1 MIEATG
7 KANELADDY
16 ARSTVHPEPISE
28 PRWSPLNFGADAD
41 GDDDSDDG
49 GLPTGLEMPDS
60 FGANHLEEEHEPLPR
75 DRSSP
80 RVTFEQ
86 SFNTPNVDHID
97 QGYMHNDGNFNS
109 TPSKMPSPSRES
121 HRASENT
128 FDAGHTPGP
137 PRLYPVLSSSPSADE
152 ERRESPE
159 TAVDTAKESEH
170 NTSPGE
176 AHPSNPT
183 DKTDPTDEHRDFDSI
198 IESEGFSMVSLDT
211 LPSAKNHISAESKML
226 KGALKPFFERESNGV
241 LRQKSAETTK
251 ETNADAFATNMQ
263 HDLRPMD
270 EQPAYL
276 SLPAT
281 ENDISPDPQSPEDA
295 PEYPA
300 PSPARDSPVQPSYTL
315 KERRPLVRLARMI
328 RAGIALGNTL
338 RHTAGRK
345 SSRKARMSL
354 RDQDLELEASRRRL
368 ELVFNDLHPDS
379 QEELQAGLNFG
390 QELVKLRR
398 QVEYRADAQLDAVKS
413 RRSKSTEKAVAHNS
427 GATPQRAD
435 AAYQYHISPSP
446 EMKRRMA
453 EWQRERE
460 AISREIELANSSQVI
475 VLDSDYPAPTSPN
488 GDVEDAYTWN
498 DQEQEYD
505 VEKTP
510 RSDAGPELRQQPNFQ
525 DDYEEDDDGSEDIWQ
540 QEAQDHS
547 MEAGRSSPMP
557 GDAADDMRPE
567 PESSPQRAGSTAD
580 SPAMFSRS
588 HWANEREKLPNL
600 GPSRVRQLREQE
612 VDVSALLRVENTPNR
627 SRYYYG
633 KSSPVTST
641 RGPSSAQS
649 RNTATPHWARDDV
662 NDYLPEQG
670 NQSDG
675 YFVSSPQRSSDD
687 EAFQIDPTT
696 RHEQSL
702 QYANLQGDEDGN
714 SSISGA
720 AVPEGRSPHE
730 TSNVHSTP
738 SRPIERDNQA
748 STWFQKISSLTPGW
762 LKAPVRKSFAH
773 PESPL
778 AGEVIDEGD
787 EDEDEV
793 SEANPSSHD
802 ELDDEEVDDEEDV
815 EPVDTPKPI
824 PQTKRSPPSRRS
836 LSRRR
841 SSQVIEEPQPIASK
855 ETTPKPIR
863 PTTRS
868 PPSRQS
874 LSRRRSSQVIEE
886 PQPVTTKEISGEA
899 YERQLPLS
907 VSGYFSNDHYN
918 FLRRLYRLAKQH
930 PERFPYFSA
939 PGRPD
944 IIGDWIWT
952 SSGAHGVPVTE
963 RQFAVID
970 RFVQELAKAD
980 LQAGGTGQIGWSE
993 AELHRRLI
1001 SVIIGEQIRGDTTIG
1016 I

>member
-1 MIEATG
+1 
-7 KANELADDY
+7 
-16 ARSTVHPEPISE
+16 
-28 PRWSPLNFGADAD
+28 
-41 GDDDSDDG
+41 
-49 GLPTGLEMPDS
+49 
-60 FGANHLEEEHEPLPR
+60 
-75 DRSSP
+75 
-80 RVTFEQ
+80 
-86 SFNTPNVDHID
+86 
-97 QGYMHNDGNFNS
+97 
-109 TPSKMPSPSRES
+109 
-121 HRASENT
+121 
-128 FDAGHTPGP
+128 
-137 PRLYPVLSSSPSADE
+137 
-152 ERRESPE
+152 
-159 TAVDTAKESEH
+159 
-170 NTSPGE
+170 
-176 AHPSNPT
+176 
-183 DKTDPTDEHRDFDSI
+183 
-198 IESEGFSMVSLDT
+198 
-211 LPSAKNHISAESKML
+211 
-226 KGALKPFFERESNGV
+226 
-241 LRQKSAETTK
+241 
-251 ETNADAFATNMQ
+251 
-263 HDLRPMD
+263 
-270 EQPAYL
+270 
-276 SLPAT
+276 
-281 ENDISPDPQSPEDA
+281 
-295 PEYPA
+295 
-300 PSPARDSPVQPSYTL
+300 
-315 KERRPLVRLARMI
+315 
-328 RAGIALGNTL
+328 
-338 RHTAGRK
+338 
-345 SSRKARMSL
+345 MS
-354 RDQDLELEASRRRL
+354 
-368 ELVFNDLHPDS
+368 
-379 QEELQAGLNFG
+379 
-390 QELVKLRR
+390 
-398 QVEYRADAQLDAVKS
+398 
-413 RRSKSTEKAVAHNS
+413 HNS
-427 GATPQRAD
+427 GTTPQRAD
-435 AAYQYHISPSP
+435 AAYEYHNSPSP

-488 GDVEDAYTWN
+488 GDVEDAYTSWN

-510 RSDAGPELRQQPNFQ
+510 RSDAVPEMRQQPDFQDDYEDDAELRQQPDFQDDYEDDAESRQQLDFQ

-557 GDAADDMRPE
+557 DDAANDMRPE

-588 HWANEREKLPNL
+588 HWAHEREKLPNL

-649 RNTATPHWARDDV
+649 RNTATPHWARDEVD
-662 NDYLPEQG
+662 DYLPEQ

-675 YFVSSPQRSSDD
+675 YFVSSPHRSSDD

-720 AVPEGRSPHE
+720 AVSEGRSPHE

-778 AGEVIDEGD
+778 AREVPIE
-787 EDEDEV
+787 EEEEEDEV
-793 SEANPSSHD
+793 SEANPPSHD
-802 ELDDEEVDDEEDV
+802 EIDDEEVDDEEEI

-824 PQTKRSPPSRRS
+824 PQTTRSPPSRRS
-836 LSRRR
+836 LSHKR
-841 SSQVIEEPQPIASK
+841 SSQVIEEPQPIASR
-855 ETTPKPIR
+855 ETTLKPTR